1 MSSAWVMGE
10 FTEYLLTT
18 QHDGAW
24 LPTPCFC
31 QKGVFK
37 VKVVLANF
45 SLKFCFFKVKFG
57 NIEFTLKT
65 ALNSFYELNE
75 QQKRQLI
82 DAEMLF
88 SALEQSE
95 EDAIRHRGSMFWR
108 DQDGGRYLIA
118 LSAHSRQKS
127 LGPASPETELKYE
140 RFMTRKAEVDAR
152 LKALREKADECRR
165 MNKALR
171 VGRTPDIL
179 IEVLNAMMRY
189 GVAQHFLVVGTHAL
203 FAYET
208 AAGVRFPGDVM
219 ATQDADLLF
228 DTARRAAF
236 VEVMKDRKMS
246 FLGILKK
253 VDKTFERGEL
263 DNSIARNASGYEI
276 DLIRRFPPD
285 SEDTSEHPLRLTA
298 DEEDLWPVRA
308 SMGQKLL
315 SVPRFDQVVIGING
329 AMARMRTVHP
339 LDFAR
344 IKRELSKNVD
354 RDPLKKTKD
363 LAQAEM
369 VEALVREYLPN
380 LAARAK
386 NAESGGRPTGKA

>member
-1 MSSAWVMGE
+1 MPIDS
-10 FTEYLLTT
+10 
-18 QHDGAW
+18 
-24 LPTPCFC
+24 
-31 QKGVFK
+31 
-37 VKVVLANF
+37 
-45 SLKFCFFKVKFG
+45 FF
-57 NIEFTLKT
+57 
-65 ALNSFYELNE
+65 ELNE

-88 SALEQSE
+88 AALEQAE
-95 EDAIRHRGSMFWR
+95 AEAIRHRGSMFWR
-108 DQDGGRYLIA
+108 EQDGGRYLIA
-118 LSAHSRQKS
+118 LSAHSRQRS
-127 LGPASPETELKYE
+127 LGPASPETELQYE
-140 RFMTRKAEVDAR
+140 RFTARKAEADAR
-152 LKALREKADECRR
+152 LKSLREKADECRR

-189 GVAQHFLVVGTHAL
+189 GVAEHFLVVGTHAL
-203 FAYET
+203 FAYES
-208 AAGVRFPGDVM
+208 AAGVRFPSDVM

-228 DTARRAAF
+228 DTARRVAF
-236 VEVMKDRKMS
+236 MEVMKDRKMS

-285 SEDTSEHPLRLTA
+285 AEDTSEHPLRLTA
-298 DEEDLWPVRA
+298 EEDDSWPVRA

-315 SVPRFDQVVIGING
+315 SVPRFEQVVIGING
-329 AMARMRTVHP
+329 GMARMRTVHP

-344 IKRELSKNVD
+344 IKRELSQNRD
-354 RDPLKKTKD
+354 RNPLKKAKD

-369 VEALVREYLPN
+369 VEALVRDHLPQ
-380 LAARAK
+380 LAKPPRD
-386 NAESGGRPTGKA
+386 AESGGTPSGTA